1 MWLSNRTSSSSTL
14 PSKSSHWSSRS
25 SSAKASSL
33 TTSWSF
39 RTTSP
44 LQMFHSNNIL
54 NPIWTMKWVL
64 IRQQTKCAID
74 ISSANSW
81 SFSHWSSRCLNQSIP
96 WGCSMSF
103 SSATPIG
110 KKLWKTIQSVFGSK
124 MSSEWWWWGSITN
137 AASLLP
143 WAMRLTDL
151 RWLLMKNTLSTKILR
166 HWEASTSWTWMR
178 NFSSLRLITSIVK
191 PIYWS
196 ILTQRQEFI
205 CLISPKNR

>member
-1 MWLSNRTSSSSTL
+1 MWLWNRISSSSTP

-25 SSAKASSL
+25 SSEKASSL

-44 LQMFHSNNIL
+44 LQMSHSSNIL
-54 NPIWTMKWVL
+54 NPIWTMRWVL
-64 IRQQTKCAID
+64 IRQQIKCAID

-81 SFSHWSSRCLNQSIP
+81 SFSLWSSRCLTQSTLL
-96 WGCSMSF
+96 GSSMS
-103 SSATPIG
+103 SSLATSIG
-110 KKLWKTIQSVFGSK
+110 RKLSRTIQSVFGSK

-151 RWLLMKNTLSTKILR
+151 L
-166 HWEASTSWTWMR
+166 
-178 NFSSLRLITSIVK
+178 
-191 PIYWS
+191 
-196 ILTQRQEFI
+196 
-205 CLISPKNR
+205 